1 MTDSSIRTPGFTFE
15 RNVTEDKNLLPDR
28 ATAEA
33 VLALCQLVQL
43 RDAYNGD
50 WVLNWDDEEQEW
62 YFAVIITNEIAE
74 FVSGEN
80 VEDCMRKR
88 SELLLELEEAS
99 YEIIQKDPIAGEENE
114 F

>member
-1 MTDSSIRTPGFTFE
+1 LHTLYTLLLFNIIKQY
-15 RNVTEDKNLLPDR
+15 NILVTSPSD
-28 ATAEA
+28 
-33 VLALCQLVQL
+33 
-43 RDAYNGD
+43 
-50 WVLNWDDEEQEW
+50 
-62 YFAVIITNEIAE
+62 FAVIITNEIAE

>member
-1 MTDSSIRTPGFTFE
+1 MRFININNTM
-15 RNVTEDKNLLPDR
+15 
-28 ATAEA
+28 
-33 VLALCQLVQL
+33 
-43 RDAYNGD
+43 YNKDHVIG
-50 WVLNWDDEEQEW
+50 VEMPQWDEEEQEW

-99 YEIIQKDPIAGEENE
+99 YEILQKDPIAGEENE